1 MEVSLS
7 QDKTLNK
14 EQQEVLRSKPSV
26 VILIDELEKLPAPL
40 SQEITLATHHHHHQ
54 RSSDVVKDTPEL
66 EDLVNLLYFGSLFD
80 VKPVGFEF
88 FSQEPIHLSDAALR
102 EKLKKIMGSNYFIVT
117 PEMVG
122 PVEATAPDGNYCSFQ
137 LAGDK
142 LCLGLNKFVEMVLS
156 VSLFSHSC
164 FFLSV
169 ELMLFFLQEE
179 DTSNHKEEESVD
191 ESVREGEVVHG
202 HQEQAYTQVEG
213 GMSNRDYQQQYV
225 PCRSHQNQRG
235 HLGARRGHSKA
246 RGSRGGGGGGYS
258 NGRYESYDIGGNG
271 YQRSYYN
278 NKGKGRGGGRG
289 GNGHSYNHHQ
299 DSNVTVA
306 S

>member
-80 VKPVGFEF
+80 VK
-88 FSQEPIHLSDAALR
+88 SQNELATGLERCIEHAKLWLANSDQPIASKCNVSLFDAALR

-137 LAGDK
+137 LAGDSEHK
-142 LCLGLNKFVEMVLS
+142 
-156 VSLFSHSC
+156 
-164 FFLSV
+164 
-169 ELMLFFLQEE
+169 EE
-179 DTSNHKEEESVD
+179 DTSNHKEEESVVSD
-191 ESVREGEVVHG
+191 QFEQPKLIQEGEVVHG